1 MTETIR
7 KFYAV
12 FNLPT
17 VLLNEKLARFERNKD
32 IAAEFVQWTKTGKYI
47 PADICVEVEGYTAE
61 KLAGMSKYLDG
72 DGAFEILIELRENIE
87 KALHRIA
94 SGFKMK

>member
-1 MTETIR
+1 MTDKIKE
-7 KFYAV
+7 FYSAY
-12 FNLPT
+12 NLPH
-17 VLLNEKLARFERNKD
+17 VLINEKLARFERNKD
-32 IAAEFVQWTKTGKYI
+32 IAAEFIQWTKSGEYV

-72 DGAFEILIELRENIE
+72 DGAFEILMELRENKE

-94 SGFKMK
+94 NGFKIK